1 MYFTKNNDK
10 KMLKYYRKLPFFKG
24 KSKLGRILFKN
35 IINKNESLEFTA
47 HQNIKYKI
55 PNTFESLGV
64 ELLITGIYENK
75 IVRFLNS
82 NIKSGDIYFDIGAN
96 IGALGLPVVKN
107 QPNIKY
113 VAFEASPIVYDYL
126 KENFSINE
134 IKNYELHNYV
144 VHEDDNQAMKF
155 YQFEKYG
162 KSSLA
167 PTFTEEYT
175 FVDSISLDTFC
186 IKKNVNKI
194 NWIKID
200 VQGFELFV
208 FKGLQQLLRNKKVE
222 NILFEF
228 EPWEE
233 EAAGLEKG
241 AAQNHLISLG
251 YDLFDIN
258 GNKFSQIITDE
269 RTMIWAKPSLL
280 S

>member
-1 MYFTKNNDK
+1 MTK

-24 KSKLGRILFKN
+24 KAKLGRILFKN
-35 IINKNESLEFTA
+35 IINKNDSLEFTA
-47 HQNIKYKI
+47 HNNINYKI

-82 NIKSGDIYFDIGAN
+82 NIKSGDTYFDIGAN
-96 IGALGLPVVKN
+96 IGALGLPIVKN
-107 QPNIKY
+107 KPNIKY
-113 VAFEASPIVYDYL
+113 IAFEASPIVFDYL
-126 KENFSINE
+126 KENFQINDV
-134 IKNYELHNYV
+134 KNFELYNNV

-162 KSSLA
+162 KCSLA

-186 IKKNVNKI
+186 IKRNVNTI

-208 FKGLQQLLRNKKVE
+208 FKGLKKLLQNKKVE

-241 AAQNHLISLG
+241 AAQNHLLSLG
-251 YDLFDIN
+251 YDLFDIS
-258 GNKFSQIITDE
+258 GKKFTQIITDE
-269 RTMIWAKPSLL
+269 RTMIWAKPSLTI
-280 S
+280 

>member
-1 MYFTKNNDK
+1 
-10 KMLKYYRKLPFFKG
+10 MLKYYRKLPFFKG
-24 KSKLGRILFKN
+24 KSKLGRILFKDN
-35 IINKNESLEFTA
+35 INKNESLEFTA
-47 HQNIKYKI
+47 HHNIKYKI

-82 NIKSGDIYFDIGAN
+82 NIKAGDTYFDIGAN
-96 IGALGLPVVKN
+96 IGALGLPIVKN
-107 QPNIKY
+107 KPSIKY
-113 VAFEASPIVYDYL
+113 IGFEASPIVFDFL
-126 KENFSINE
+126 RENFSINE
-134 IKNYELHNYV
+134 IKYFELYNKV

-162 KSSLA
+162 KCSLA

-175 FVDSISLDTFC
+175 FVNSISLDTFC
-186 IKKNVNKI
+186 IKRKIHTI

-208 FKGLQQLLRNKKVE
+208 FKGLKQLLQNKKVE

-241 AAQNHLISLG
+241 AAQNHLLDLG
-251 YDLFDIN
+251 YELFDIS
-258 GNKFSQIITDE
+258 GKKITHIITNE
-269 RTMIWAKPSLL
+269 RTMIWAKPSPV